1 MRSNDDDPLI
11 VQDIRSS
18 NTDDAHFGLKNAIS
32 KLDELHSSGAIDDEE
47 ERRRKDFLSI
57 SMDEH
62 ENNFDETITYDYD
75 SDHTGG
81 SAWLPIIEIGLMCS
95 ICFRNLFKRLFQST
109 LYQRRRG
116 GSSTLSRFD
125 DNL

>member
-62 ENNFDETITYDYD
+62 ETIHYDYD
-75 SDHTGG
+75 SDHTG
-81 SAWLPIIEIGLMCS
+81 SAWL
-95 ICFRNLFKRLFQST
+95 RL
-109 LYQRRRG
+109 LR
-116 GSSTLSRFD
+116 LV
-125 DNL
+125 